1 MRILNFVK
9 IHSILK
15 DLFIKEKWL
24 LFCASL
30 CIVIVVVVVVVLP
43 SVLGVIRVSTVLA
56 CEYWFIVGCGNEV
69 AVTSVLNRRQFSS
82 LCLYCMYGILPSVLR
97 RCWLG
102 YRKGIRPVK
111 NLSGGCWHGYL
122 SRARCRLAYVPADAT
137 AVPKPYHLLPHL
149 HPDWFY
155 YSGTSLPRLSR

>member
-1 MRILNFVK
+1 MRVLNLVK

-24 LFCASL
+24 LFSASL
-30 CIVIVVVVVVVLP
+30 CIVIVVVVL
-43 SVLGVIRVSTVLA
+43 
-56 CEYWFIVGCGNEV
+56 IV
-69 AVTSVLNRRQFSS
+69 
-82 LCLYCMYGILPSVLR
+82 LPSVLR

-102 YRKGIRPVK
+102 CRKGIRPVK
-111 NLSGGCWHGYL
+111 NLSGGCWHGYQ

-155 YSGTSLPRLSR
+155 YSGTSLPRLSWKLLLLLQPFNGLFSRTTWVSRYQKGKTNLDFTGARDSE